1 MRWPIKAIV
10 LSTTALLTIAGGS
23 GLLASR
29 ALAPNI
35 DLSAQADDVALSD
48 WDSLDEL
55 RQIRDRLQTQDPES
69 DIVSRDGPAQE
80 RPSPN
85 ERQKLLQAVDT
96 RIHVETLAQQTWDD
110 ALDTAREAV
119 RLGKKEGL
127 ETEELGKIDSLWRDA
142 IAQLQQ
148 IPQDSL
154 LGEAAQEKQEEYALN
169 LAEIAYRYDTARS
182 DFLIPISETAGLGT
196 GRVRITL
203 CHIETRECRRLNGK
217 KPPES
222 PASLIKLPIGV
233 AVMQKVVEEDV
244 DLDQPMLV
252 ERSNYTEDASDIR
265 VGVEYPMRRV
275 LRRMINDSSNI
286 ATNQMIDFVG
296 LDYINDVLTDRGY
309 EATHVGHKLV
319 GKRTFPKN
327 FGTRGTNRTTTDEI
341 TEMMVQ
347 IYNFENDGDDVL
359 LDSLVEQWDWKLG
372 YAGLKAAEGDIFWI
386 GEKTGQNSKVL
397 GTTVAARIEDQRYV
411 ITVTLD
417 RSAHEAAVRRIV
429 KDIAEHIAEHDG
441 F

>member
-1 MRWPIKAIV
+1 MI
-10 LSTTALLTIAGGS
+10 LSTTALLTVAGGCVLW
-23 GLLASR
+23 GTR
-29 ALAPNI
+29 AVAPNI
-35 DLSAQADDVALSD
+35 DLPYQSRGEFLSE
-48 WDSLDEL
+48 WDSIADL
-55 RQIRDRLQTQDPES
+55 RQIRDRLEEQ
-69 DIVSRDGPAQE
+69 VSQSGASRRYLPIAQATL
-80 RPSPN
+80 SPD
-85 ERQKLLQAVDT
+85 EQQRLLQSVNI
-96 RIHVETLAQQTWDD
+96 RIHVETIAQQTWDQ

-127 ETEELGKIDSLWRDA
+127 DAEALGEIDGLWREA
-142 IAQLQQ
+142 IALLQQ
-148 IPQDSL
+148 IPEASL
-154 LGEAAQEKQEEYALN
+154 LAKAAEDKQREYAPN

-182 DFLIPISETAGLGT
+182 EFLLPIAKTAGLGT
-196 GRVRITL
+196 GRVRITV

-217 KPPES
+217 KPPDS

-233 AVMQKVVEEDV
+233 AVMEKVIDEEV

-252 ERSNYTEDASDIR
+252 DRGNYTEDASDIR
-265 VGVEYPMRRV
+265 AGVEYPMRKV

-296 LDYINDVLTDRGY
+296 LDYINEVLEDRGY
-309 EATHVGHKLV
+309 DATFVGHKLV
-319 GKRTFPKN
+319 GERTFPKD
-327 FGTRGTNRTTTDEI
+327 FGKKGTNRTTTDEI

-347 IYNFENDGDDVL
+347 IYNFENEGDDVL

-372 YAGLKAAEGDIFWI
+372 YAGLKAAEGDVFWI

-397 GTTVAARIEDQRYV
+397 GTTVAARINDERYV
-411 ITVTLD
+411 LTVTLD

-429 KDIAEHIAEHDG
+429 KELAEHIAQNDG

>member
-1 MRWPIKAIV
+1 MRWPIRVVV
-10 LSTTALLTIAGGS
+10 LSTTVLLTVAGGS

-35 DLSAQADDVALSD
+35 DLSSQTDEAVLPE
-48 WDSLDEL
+48 WESLEDL
-55 RQIRDRLQTQDPES
+55 RQIRDRLQPQGDQSAAP
-69 DIVSRDGPAQE
+69 RDAAAEIPI
-80 RPSPN
+80 SPG
-85 ERQKLLQAVDT
+85 ERQRLLQTVDT
-96 RIHVETLAQQTWDD
+96 RIHVESLAKETWDA

-119 RLGKKEGL
+119 KLGKKTDL
-127 ETEELGKIDSLWRDA
+127 DTEDLGKIDGLWRDA

-148 IPQDSL
+148 VPQDSL
-154 LGEAAQEKQEEYALN
+154 LGDAAQDKQDEYALN

-182 DFLIPISETAGLGT
+182 DFLVPIAETAGLGT
-196 GRVRITL
+196 GRVRITI

-217 KPPES
+217 KPPDS

-233 AVMQKVVEEDV
+233 AVMQKVIDEGV

-252 ERSNYTEDASDIR
+252 EESNYTEDASDIR

-286 ATNQMIDFVG
+286 ATNQMVDFAG
-296 LDYINDVLTDRGY
+296 LDYINKILSDRGY
-309 EATHVGHKLV
+309 TATYVGHKLV
-319 GKRTFPKN
+319 GESTFPEN
-327 FGTRGTNRTTTDEI
+327 FGTKGTNRTTTDEI

-347 IYNFENDGDDVL
+347 IYNFENEGDDVL

-372 YAGLKAAEGDIFWI
+372 YAGLKAAEGDVFWI

-397 GTTVAARIEDQRYV
+397 GTTVAAKIEDQRYV

-417 RSAHEAAVRRIV
+417 RSAHEAAIRRIV
-429 KDIAEHIAEHDG
+429 KEIAEHIVKHDG